1 MVERTAWRDTARG
14 LSGAEVSED
23 GLALTGQIETGLI
36 RGREN
41 RGRWVSRSDGWPD
54 RMARHGAERHRA
66 QGLTGAEGREQRSAP
81 TGQGEIGVV

>member
-36 RGREN
+36 
-41 RGRWVSRSDGWPD
+41 
-54 RMARHGAERHRA
+54 
-66 QGLTGAEGREQRSAP
+66 
-81 TGQGEIGVV
+81 